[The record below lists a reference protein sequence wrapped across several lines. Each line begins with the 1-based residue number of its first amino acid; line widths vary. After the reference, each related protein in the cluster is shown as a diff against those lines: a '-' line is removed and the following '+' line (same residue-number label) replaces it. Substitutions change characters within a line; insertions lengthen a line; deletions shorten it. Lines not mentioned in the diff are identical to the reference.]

1 MNQEELSALQ
11 VTVVEKLQKHLL
23 PVLSLKFSEESIQS
37 LNEIIELSVINS
49 FYSQGIPLPSSLN

>member
-1 MNQEELSALQ
+1 MKEKQLSKLQ
-11 VTVVEKLQKHLL
+11 VICVENLQKSLL
-23 PVLSLKFSEESIQS
+23 PILSLKFSEESIQS